1 MTDIEMADMCSQLRK
16 KLTDENGDYH
26 DIWMAIQKEPDLTA
40 AVRSRQLHIY
50 RGGKKILV
58 LAGKSNPK
66 TLRDDVLCG
75 LLR

>member
-1 MTDIEMADMCSQLRK
+1 MTDIEMTDMCSQLRK

-50 RGGKKILV
+50 RGGKKILI

-66 TLRDDVLCG
+66 IIRDDVLCG